1 MQAKSS
7 SGTKKRA
14 AKNKSSAKTKFP
26 PVVLLGFM
34 AAGKT
39 SVAAALAA
47 KSGCKWIDLDELIEA
62 SEGKN
67 IAQIFEAVGETVF
80 REIETE
86 TLKEV
91 LSKNIF
97 QIIALG
103 GGTWTIEEN
112 RRIAKENGFTSVWL
126 DAPFEL
132 CWERIKK
139 EKNKRPLAAKKAAA
153 RKLFD
158 ERQKIYEQTDL
169 RVEVAAEE
177 SPEDSAD
184 KILKSKNWK

>member
-1 MQAKSS
+1 MQAKTS

-14 AKNKSSAKTKFP
+14 AKNKSSAETEFP
-26 PVVLLGFM
+26 PLVLLGFM

-39 SVAAALAA
+39 SVAAALAE

-91 LSKNIF
+91 LSKKIF
-97 QIIALG
+97 QIVALG
-103 GGTWTIEEN
+103 GGTWTIEDN
-112 RRIAKENGFTSVWL
+112 RRLAKESGFTSVWL

-139 EKNKRPLAAKKAAA
+139 EKNKRPLATKKTAA
-153 RKLFD
+153 RKLFV

-169 RVEVAAEE
+169 RVEVAAED